1 MRPCSM
7 KEQRGDSGA
16 RDRRAEEEESREREV
31 NIKVHSLKRLVTPL
45 ILYLLTHH
53 ERDTGSPTVCVF
65 AMYVFYV
72 CACLCAC
79 VREAEINVCFKSY
92 TRTHTLSDNDQ
103 CSYIR
108 VVLVCNAE
116 TRNRY

>member
-7 KEQRGDSGA
+7 KEQREDSGA

-65 AMYVFYV
+65 VMYVFCV
-72 CACLCAC
+72 CVAVCVC
-79 VREAEINVCFKSY
+79 VREAKIIACFKNY
-92 TRTHTLSDNDQ
+92 THILYHKSLLESRK
-103 CSYIR
+103 
-108 VVLVCNAE
+108 
-116 TRNRY
+116 

>member
-53 ERDTGSPTVCVF
+53 ATDTGSPRVCVF
-65 AMYVFYV
+65 EIYVF
-72 CACLCAC
+72 L
-79 VREAEINVCFKSY
+79 
-92 TRTHTLSDNDQ
+92 
-103 CSYIR
+103 R
-108 VVLVCNAE
+108 V
-116 TRNRY
+116 

>member
-7 KEQRGDSGA
+7 KEQRGDRGA
-16 RDRRAEEEESREREV
+16 RDRRAEEEERREREV

-65 AMYVFYV
+65 VMYVFCV
-72 CACLCAC
+72 CARAHAL
-79 VREAEINVCFKSY
+79 
-92 TRTHTLSDNDQ
+92 
-103 CSYIR
+103 
-108 VVLVCNAE
+108 
-116 TRNRY
+116 

>member
-45 ILYLLTHH
+45 ILLYLLTHH
-53 ERDTGSPTVCVF
+53 AIHTGSPTVCV
-65 AMYVFYV
+65 
-72 CACLCAC
+72 C
-79 VREAEINVCFKSY
+79 VSDRINVLQE
-92 TRTHTLSDNDQ
+92 RTHSGNGHFANL
-103 CSYIR
+103 R
-108 VVLVCNAE
+108 
-116 TRNRY
+116 